1 MNIGEALLP
10 VPPTLNDDGGDD
22 DGDDD
27 DDDDEGGSL
36 PPVEGGIG
44 LWRGGL
50 PSCGQGEHGTLGRGG
65 KPGTP
70 GGREEGLSPPIL
82 EGSLGP
88 SATYSGSAKQ

>member
-1 MNIGEALLP
+1 MCLAKLACIASIGEALLP

-27 DDDDEGGSL
+27 DDEGGSL
-36 PPVEGGIG
+36 PPVEGGTG
-44 LWRGGL
+44 PWRGGL

-70 GGREEGLSPPIL
+70 GGREEGLSPP
-82 EGSLGP
+82 P
-88 SATYSGSAKQ
+88 SPTYLGSAH